1 MKFSVRATVP
11 EQCYALPLK
20 WLTTAPVW
28 VEQWPLL
35 KEKLEVLEQL
45 VQEQSDAGHIE
56 MSTSPWNSLVCV
68 IKKKSGK
75 WRMFTD
81 LRKVNEVIQPMGP
94 LQPGLPSPTMIPQNW
109 SLIIV
114 DLEDCF
120 FTVLPQPDDRT
131 NLLFL
136 YLPTII
142 WLL

>member
-1 MKFSVRATVP
+1 M
-11 EQCYALPLK
+11 
-20 WLTTAPVW
+20 W
-28 VEQWPLL
+28 VVQWPFR
-35 KEKLEVLEQL
+35 KEKLEALEQL
-45 VQEQSDAGHIE
+45 VQEQLNAGHRE
-56 MSTSPWNSLVCV
+56 MSTSPWNSPVFV

-75 WRMFTD
+75 WRMLTD
-81 LRKVNEVIQPMGP
+81 LRKVNEIIQPMGS

-120 FTVLPQPDDRT
+120 FTVLPQPDDRK